1 MIHPFA
7 ERWRARH
14 LSYHR
19 SPYLVLLPVWVAMW
33 FGVALV
39 TRPWRDVLLYR
50 ADWAWGAAVLLFVCG
65 LYVYSQSLRSFSA
78 QQLGGL
84 PEVHGGNREQQLVT
98 DGIRSRVRHP
108 VYLAHLCEMLA
119 WSAGTG
125 LAVCWALTAFAVI
138 TGAVMIRMEDAE
150 LEKRFGGSYR
160 AYRRSVPA
168 VVPRVFCIRVAP
180 HCATIRPM
188 SIQDKPPKGQPI
200 ALDPSAKS
208 ASLTEPAFIAR
219 PVGAPVYHG
228 FEVLDDVSADGFV
241 FGKITDFEA
250 EAADC
255 GDAFVI
261 APDNSRAGIVWEVSE
276 TQYFT
281 EVCPIEAARWGVWA
295 VSFPLPMNKRENVRR
310 NLQSVL
316 PTLKEKWEEWRE
328 RYGS

>member
-1 MIHPFA
+1 
-7 ERWRARH
+7 
-14 LSYHR
+14 
-19 SPYLVLLPVWVAMW
+19 
-33 FGVALV
+33 
-39 TRPWRDVLLYR
+39 
-50 ADWAWGAAVLLFVCG
+50 
-65 LYVYSQSLRSFSA
+65 
-78 QQLGGL
+78 
-84 PEVHGGNREQQLVT
+84 
-98 DGIRSRVRHP
+98 
-108 VYLAHLCEMLA
+108 
-119 WSAGTG
+119 
-125 LAVCWALTAFAVI
+125 
-138 TGAVMIRMEDAE
+138 
-150 LEKRFGGSYR
+150 
-160 AYRRSVPA
+160 
-168 VVPRVFCIRVAP
+168 
-180 HCATIRPM
+180 M